1 MVGSVAGDEEGGS
14 GAAAVRE
21 VRMAAAPGSLEEQE
35 VSAWARAVVAK
46 VAETLEE
53 GAMAKR

>member
-1 MVGSVAGDEEGGS
+1 MAVDAEGGS